1 MSKNDQE
8 EEKAATKWQIIFD
21 NVWLLFILSL
31 AISGLIYNLWG
42 IYDLLHVPPA
52 P

>member
-1 MSKNDQE
+1 MTKNDQK
-8 EEKAATKWQIIFD
+8 EEKTATKWQTIFD